1 MANAF
6 SQVPSR
12 VKFYFHILKDDDHEN
27 KKRKKKEKRKRTS
40 VYTADKFQL
49 PTRML
54 ALLHCAHTLIL
65 QRIAYSRQQTCAKI
79 EIKHLFS
86 AFKWCIF
93 HFSYHFLKAESTKL

>member
-6 SQVPSR
+6 SEVPKR
-12 VKFYFHILKDDDHEN
+12 VKFYFHILKDVDHEK
-27 KKRKKKEKRKRTS
+27 KKRKREEKRKRTS

-49 PTRML
+49 PTLML

-79 EIKHLFS
+79 KHLFN

-93 HFSYHFLKAESTKL
+93 HFSYYFLKTESTKL